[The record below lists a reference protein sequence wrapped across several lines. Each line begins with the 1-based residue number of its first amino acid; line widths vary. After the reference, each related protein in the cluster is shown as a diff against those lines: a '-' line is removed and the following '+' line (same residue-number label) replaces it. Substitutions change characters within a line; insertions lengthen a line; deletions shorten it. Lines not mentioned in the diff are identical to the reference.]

1 LGNADTVHAALD
13 DRMLEVERLNE
24 ADLHGFT
31 SDFIAADR

>member
-13 DRMLEVERLNE
+13 DRMLEVERLSE
-24 ADLHGFT
+24 VDLHGFT